1 MSASLSDDLPS
12 QHSSL
17 DSSVLAQRHFN
28 YSRCI
33 TCQFQNSI
41 VSWRVPLYG
50 LTVTCCLVLQVA
62 AAAASASTAYGTCD
76 SSLNSSDGSILERTG
91 SR

>member
-1 MSASLSDDLPS
+1 
-12 QHSSL
+12 
-17 DSSVLAQRHFN
+17 
-28 YSRCI
+28 
-33 TCQFQNSI
+33 
-41 VSWRVPLYG
+41 VPLYG